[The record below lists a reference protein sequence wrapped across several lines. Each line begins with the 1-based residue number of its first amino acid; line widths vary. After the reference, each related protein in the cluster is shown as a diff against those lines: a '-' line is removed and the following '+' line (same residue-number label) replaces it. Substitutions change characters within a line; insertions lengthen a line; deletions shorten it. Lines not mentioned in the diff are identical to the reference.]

1 MKKILTFKRNND
13 KLNVLTN
20 MDNIRPIWKIYDQ
33 FGQFKSN
40 KGQYVMDN
48 SPWAIDAKS
57 WRNDWRS
64 SIIFRQI
71 LTTLEFRP
79 IWSRQI

>member
-64 SIIFRQI
+64 STIFRQI
-71 LTTLEFRP
+71 LTTLD
-79 IWSRQI
+79 QYGQV

>member
-64 SIIFRQI
+64 STLFRQI
-71 LTTLEFRP
+71 LTTLD
-79 IWSRQI
+79 QYGQV

>member
-40 KGQYVMDN
+40 KGQYVK
-48 SPWAIDAKS
+48 W
-57 WRNDWRS
+57 
-64 SIIFRQI
+64 IIHLGQSMQNHGEMIGVQALYLDKF
-71 LTTLEFRP
+71 
-79 IWSRQI
+79 

>member
-1 MKKILTFKRNND
+1 
-13 KLNVLTN
+13 

-64 SIIFRQI
+64 STLFRQI
-71 LTTLEFRP
+71 LTTLD
-79 IWSRQI
+79 QYGQV